1 MTAQTFGGRTEP
13 LAAGRAAGEVLAW
26 SRSLVLPALR
36 RAVDQLPPSM
46 RAVAE
51 YHHGWR
57 DEYGNPVLEN
67 GGKAIRPALVLLA
80 AEAVGGTPADA
91 VPAAV
96 AVELIHN
103 FSLLHDD
110 VMDRDTTRRHR
121 ATAWTVYGVSAAI
134 LAGDALQALA
144 VDVLA
149 ASGHP
154 RALEAIRTL
163 GDATVALLDGQ
174 AYDLDFE
181 SRSDVVVSEVELMA
195 RGKTGALLGAS
206 TALGALYGGGSD
218 LQVEAMRGYGAE
230 LGLAFQH
237 VDDLLGIWG
246 DPAVTGKAAHSDLV
260 NRKKSLPVVRALN
273 AGVPASAELAELYA
287 GSHEMN
293 PETLAR
299 AAFLVDAA
307 GGRAWSQAQAD
318 ELHTQAL
325 VHLGEASPTARAAVE
340 LGTLAQLVTH
350 RDH

>member
-1 MTAQTFGGRTEP
+1 MTAEMTEP
-13 LAAGRAAGEVLAW
+13 LAAGRPAGEVLAW
-26 SRSLVLPALR
+26 SRGLVLPALR
-36 RAVDQLPPSM
+36 KAVDQLPPSM
-46 RAVAE
+46 RTIAE

-80 AEAVGGTPADA
+80 AEAVGGTASSA

-121 ATAWTVYGVSAAI
+121 ATAWTVFGVNAAI

-149 ASGHP
+149 GSGHP

-181 SRSDVVVSEVELMA
+181 TREDVRVPEVERMA

-206 TALGALYGGGSD
+206 TALGALYGDGTD
-218 LQVEAMRGYGAE
+218 EQVEAMRGYGTE

-273 AGVPASAELAELYA
+273 AGVPASAELASLYT
-287 GSHEMN
+287 GTQEMN
-293 PETLAR
+293 AETLAR
-299 AAFLVDAA
+299 AASLVDVA
-307 GGRAWSQAQAD
+307 GGRAWSQTQAD

>member
-1 MTAQTFGGRTEP
+1 MSAETFGSAEP
-13 LAAGRAAGEVLAW
+13 LAAARPAGEVLAW
-26 SRSLVLPALR
+26 SRGLVLPALR
-36 RAVDQLPPSM
+36 KAVDQLPPSM
-46 RAVAE
+46 RGVAE

-80 AEAVGGTPADA
+80 AEAVGGTASDA

-121 ATAWTVYGVSAAI
+121 ATAWTVFGVSAAI

-163 GDATVALLDGQ
+163 GDAVVALLDGQ
-174 AYDLDFE
+174 AHDLDFE
-181 SRSDVVVSEVELMA
+181 TRSDVVVAEVERMA

-206 TALGALYGGGSD
+206 TGLGALYGNGSD
-218 LQVEAMRGYGAE
+218 LQVEALRGYGAE
-230 LGLAFQH
+230 LGLAYQH

-246 DPAVTGKAAHSDLV
+246 DPAVTGKAAHSDLA
-260 NRKKSLPVVRALN
+260 NRKKSLPVVRALT
-273 AGVPASAELAELYA
+273 AGVPASAELASLYGGTQELDQDA
-287 GSHEMN
+287 
-293 PETLAR
+293 LAR
-299 AAFLVDAA
+299 AAHLVDEA
-307 GGRAWSQAQAD
+307 GGRAWSQAQAG
-318 ELHTQAL
+318 ELYTRAL
-325 VHLGEASPTARAAVE
+325 AHLGEASPTARAAVE

>member
-1 MTAQTFGGRTEP
+1 MTAERTEP
-13 LAAGRAAGEVLAW
+13 LAAGRPADEVLAW
-26 SRSLVLPALR
+26 SRGLVLPALR
-36 RAVDQLPPSM
+36 KAVDHLPASM
-46 RAVAE
+46 RAIAE

-80 AEAVGGTPADA
+80 AEAVGGAADDA

-110 VMDRDTTRRHR
+110 VMDGDTTRRHR
-121 ATAWTVYGVSAAI
+121 ATAWTVFGVSGAI

-149 ASGHP
+149 GSGHP
-154 RALEAIRTL
+154 RALEAVRTL

-174 AYDLDFE
+174 AHDLDFE
-181 SRSDVVVSEVELMA
+181 RRSDVAVAEVERMA

-206 TALGALYGGGSD
+206 TALGALYGGGTD
-218 LQVEAMRGYGAE
+218 LQVEAMRGFGAE

-246 DPAVTGKAAHSDLV
+246 DPAVTGKAVHSDLA
-260 NRKKSLPVVRALN
+260 NRKKSLPVVHALT
-273 AGVPASAELAELYA
+273 AGTAASAELASLYA
-287 GSHEMN
+287 GSQEMD

-299 AAFLVDAA
+299 AASLVDAA
-307 GGRAWSQAQAD
+307 GGRAWSRTQAD
-318 ELHTQAL
+318 ELHTRAL

>member
-1 MTAQTFGGRTEP
+1 MTAEFFGEMTEP
-13 LAAGRAAGEVLAW
+13 LAAGRPAGEVLAW
-26 SRSLVLPALR
+26 SRGLVLPALR
-36 RAVDQLPPSM
+36 KAVEQLPPSL

-57 DEYGNPVLEN
+57 DEYGNPVLGN
-67 GGKAIRPALVLLA
+67 SGKAIRPALVLLA
-80 AEAVGGTPADA
+80 AEAVGGSADSA

-110 VMDRDTTRRHR
+110 VMDGDTTRRHR
-121 ATAWTVYGVSAAI
+121 ATAWTVFGVNSAI

-149 ASGHP
+149 GSGHP
-154 RALEAIRTL
+154 RALEAVRTL
-163 GDATVALLDGQ
+163 GDAVVALLEGQ
-174 AYDLDFE
+174 ALDLDFE
-181 SRSDVVVSEVELMA
+181 TRSDVEVSEVERMA

-206 TALGALYGGGSD
+206 TALGALYGDGTD
-218 LQVEAMRGYGAE
+218 EQVEAMRGYGAE

-260 NRKKSLPVVRALN
+260 NRKKSLPVVRALT
-273 AGVPASAELAELYA
+273 AREPAAAELASLYF
-287 GSHEMN
+287 GTQEMN

-299 AAFLVDAA
+299 AASLVDAA
-307 GGRAWSQAQAD
+307 GGRAWSQRQAD

>member
-1 MTAQTFGGRTEP
+1 MTEP
-13 LAAGRAAGEVLAW
+13 LTAGRPSGEVLAW

-36 RAVDQLPPSM
+36 KAVDQLPPSL
-46 RAVAE
+46 RTVAE

-80 AEAVGGTPADA
+80 AEAVGGTPASA

-121 ATAWTVYGVSAAI
+121 PTAWTVFGVNAAI

-149 ASGHP
+149 GSGHP
-154 RALEAIRTL
+154 RSLEAIRTL
-163 GDATVALLDGQ
+163 GDAVVALLDGQ

-181 SRSDVVVSEVELMA
+181 TRNDVSVPEVERMA

-206 TALGALYGGGSD
+206 TALGALYGDGSD
-218 LQVEAMRGYGAE
+218 EQVEAMRGFGAE

-246 DPAVTGKAAHSDLV
+246 DPAVTGKAVHSDLV

-273 AGVPASAELAELYA
+273 AGVPASEELGVLYL
-287 GSHEMN
+287 GSQEMN
-293 PETLAR
+293 AETLAR
-299 AAFLVDAA
+299 AARLVDLA
-307 GGRAWSQAQAD
+307 GGRAWSQTQAD
-318 ELHTQAL
+318 ELHTRAL

>member
-1 MTAQTFGGRTEP
+1 MTEA
-13 LAAGRAAGEVLAW
+13 LAAGRPSGEVLAW

-36 RAVDQLPPSM
+36 KAVDQLPPSL

-80 AEAVGGTPADA
+80 AEAVGGTASSA

-121 ATAWTVYGVSAAI
+121 PTAWTVFGVNAAI
-134 LAGDALQALA
+134 LSGDALQAVA

-154 RALEAIRTL
+154 RSLEAIRTL
-163 GDATVALLDGQ
+163 GDAVVALLDGQ

-181 SRSDVVVSEVELMA
+181 TRNDVSVAEVERMA

-206 TALGALYGGGSD
+206 TALGALYGDGSD
-218 LQVEAMRGYGAE
+218 GQVEAMRGFGAE

-246 DPAVTGKAAHSDLV
+246 DPEVTGKAVHSDLV

-273 AGVPASAELAELYA
+273 AGVPASEELGVLYL
-287 GSHEMN
+287 GSQEMDA
-293 PETLAR
+293 ETLAR
-299 AAFLVDAA
+299 AAHLVDLA
-307 GGRAWSQAQAD
+307 GGRAWSQTQAD

>member
-1 MTAQTFGGRTEP
+1 MTEH
-13 LAAGRAAGEVLAW
+13 LAAGRPAGELLAW

-36 RAVDQLPPSM
+36 KAVDQLPPSM
-46 RAVAE
+46 RTIAE

-80 AEAVGGTPADA
+80 AEAVGGTAAAA

-121 ATAWTVYGVSAAI
+121 ATAWTVYGINAAI
-134 LAGDALQALA
+134 LAGDALQSLA

-149 ASGHP
+149 GSGHP

-181 SRSDVVVSEVELMA
+181 TRGDVRVPEVEQMA

-206 TALGALYGGGSD
+206 TALGALYGDGTD
-218 LQVEAMRGYGAE
+218 LQVEAMRRFGAE

-246 DPAVTGKAAHSDLV
+246 DPAVTGKAVHSDLV
-260 NRKKSLPVVRALN
+260 SRKKSLPVVFSLN
-273 AGVPASAELAELYA
+273 AGGPAADELASLYS
-287 GSHEMN
+287 GEQEMN
-293 PETLAR
+293 AETLAR
-299 AAFLVDAA
+299 AATLVDTA
-307 GGRAWSQAQAD
+307 GGRAWSQTQAD

-325 VHLGEASPTARAAVE
+325 VHLGESSPTARAAVE

>member
-1 MTAQTFGGRTEP
+1 
-13 LAAGRAAGEVLAW
+13 
-26 SRSLVLPALR
+26 
-36 RAVDQLPPSM
+36 M
-46 RAVAE
+46 RVIAE
-51 YHHGWR
+51 YHFGWR
-57 DEYGNPVLEN
+57 DEHGNPVLEN
-67 GGKAIRPALVLLA
+67 GGKAIRPAMVLLA
-80 AEAVGGTPADA
+80 AEAVGGTAVSA

-110 VMDRDTTRRHR
+110 VMDSDETRRHR
-121 ATAWTVYGVSAAI
+121 ATAWTVFGINAAI
-134 LAGDALQALA
+134 LAGDALQTLA

-163 GDATVALLDGQ
+163 GDAVVALLDGQ

-181 SRSDVVVSEVELMA
+181 TRTDVKVDEVVTMA
-195 RGKTGALLGAS
+195 LGKTGALLGAS

-218 LQVEAMRGYGAE
+218 EQVESLRGYGTQ

-246 DPAVTGKAAHSDLV
+246 DPAVTGKAAHMDLH
-260 NRKKSLPVVRALN
+260 NRKKSLPVVHALTS
-273 AGVPASAELAELYA
+273 GTPASADLASLYFRPEELSASDVA
-287 GSHEMN
+287 
-293 PETLAR
+293 LA
-299 AAFLVDAA
+299 ASLVDAA

-318 ELHTQAL
+318 ELHTLAL
-325 VHLGEASPTARAAVE
+325 HHLGEASPTARAAVE

>member
-1 MTAQTFGGRTEP
+1 MTEP
-13 LAAGRAAGEVLAW
+13 LAAGRPSGELLAW

-36 RAVDQLPPSM
+36 KAVDQLPPAM
-46 RAVAE
+46 RTIAE

-80 AEAVGGTPADA
+80 AEAVGGTAGSA

-121 ATAWTVYGVSAAI
+121 ATAWTVFGVNAAI

-144 VDVLA
+144 LDVLA

-154 RALEAIRTL
+154 RTLEAIRTL
-163 GDATVALLDGQ
+163 NDATVALLEGQ

-181 SRSDVVVSEVELMA
+181 TRDDVRVSEVERMS

-206 TALGALYGGGSD
+206 TSLGALYGGGSD
-218 LQVEAMRGYGAE
+218 EQVEAMRGYGTE

-246 DPAVTGKAAHSDLV
+246 DPAVTGKVAQMDLV

-273 AGVPASAELAELYA
+273 AGVPASAELASLYF
-287 GSHEMN
+287 GEHEMN
-293 PETLAR
+293 AETLAR
-299 AAFLVDAA
+299 AADLVDQA
-307 GGRAWSQAQAD
+307 GGRAWSQTQAD

>member
-1 MTAQTFGGRTEP
+1 MTAETTER
-13 LAAGRAAGEVLAW
+13 LAAGRPSGEVLAW

-36 RAVDQLPPSM
+36 KAVDQLPPAM
-46 RAVAE
+46 RTIAE

-57 DEYGNPVLEN
+57 DEHGNPVLEH

-80 AEAVGGTPADA
+80 AEAVGGTAASA

-121 ATAWTVYGVSAAI
+121 ATAWTVFGVNAAI

-144 VDVLA
+144 LDVLA

-154 RALEAIRTL
+154 RALEAIRTVN
-163 GDATVALLDGQ
+163 DATVALLEGQ
-174 AYDLDFE
+174 ADDLDFE
-181 SRSDVVVSEVELMA
+181 TRSDVRVAEVERMA

-218 LQVEAMRGYGAE
+218 EQVEAMRGYGTE

-246 DPAVTGKAAHSDLV
+246 DPSVTGKVARMDLV
-260 NRKKSLPVVRALN
+260 NRKKSLPVVHALT
-273 AGVPASAELAELYA
+273 AGVPASAELASLYF
-287 GSHEMN
+287 GEQEMN
-293 PETLAR
+293 AETLTR
-299 AAFLVDAA
+299 AAHLVELA
-307 GGRAWSQAQAD
+307 GGRAWSQTQAD
-318 ELHTQAL
+318 ELHTRAL
-325 VHLGEASPTARAAVE
+325 LHLGEASPTARAAVE

>member
-1 MTAQTFGGRTEP
+1 MSSRTTEP
-13 LAAGRAAGEVLAW
+13 LAAGRPAGEVLAW

-36 RAVDQLPPSM
+36 KAVDQLPPSV
-46 RAVAE
+46 RVVAE

-67 GGKAIRPALVLLA
+67 GGKAIRPALALLA
-80 AEAVGGTPADA
+80 AEAVGGTASAA

-121 ATAWTVYGVSAAI
+121 ATAWTVFGVNAAI

-163 GDATVALLDGQ
+163 GDATVELLEGQ
-174 AYDLDFE
+174 ALDLDFE
-181 SRSDVVVSEVELMA
+181 TRSEVAVSEVERMA
-195 RGKTGALLGAS
+195 RAKTGALLGAS
-206 TALGALYGGGSD
+206 TALGALYGDGTD
-218 LQVEAMRGYGAE
+218 EQIEAMRSYGTE

-246 DPAVTGKAAHSDLV
+246 DLAVTGKAAHSDLV
-260 NRKKSLPVVRALN
+260 NRKKSLPVVYALS
-273 AGVPASAELAELYA
+273 AGVPASGELGELYS
-287 GSHEMN
+287 GSQEMDA
-293 PETLAR
+293 ETLAR
-299 AAFLVDAA
+299 AAALVAAA

-318 ELHTQAL
+318 ELHTRAL
-325 VHLGEASPTARAAVE
+325 VHLGEASPSARAAVE

>member
-1 MTAQTFGGRTEP
+1 MTAETFGEMTEP
-13 LAAGRAAGEVLAW
+13 LAAGRPSGEVLAW

-36 RAVDQLPPSM
+36 KAVDQLPPSM
-46 RAVAE
+46 RAIAE

-80 AEAVGGTPADA
+80 AEAVGGTASAA

-110 VMDRDTTRRHR
+110 VMDRDPTRRHR
-121 ATAWTVYGVSAAI
+121 ATAWTVFGVNAAI

-149 ASGHP
+149 GSGHP

-163 GDATVALLDGQ
+163 GDATVALLEGQ
-174 AYDLDFE
+174 ADDLDFE
-181 SRSDVVVSEVELMA
+181 TRSDIQVFEVERMA

-218 LQVEAMRGYGAE
+218 RQVEAMRGYGAE

-246 DPAVTGKAAHSDLV
+246 DPAVTGKVAQTDLV
-260 NRKKSLPVVRALN
+260 SRKKSLPVVRALT
-273 AGVPASAELAELYA
+273 AGVPASAELASLYF
-287 GSHEMN
+287 GEQEMN
-293 PETLAR
+293 AETLAR
-299 AAFLVDAA
+299 AAHLVDLA
-307 GGRAWSQAQAD
+307 GGRAWSRTQAG
-318 ELHTQAL
+318 ELHTRAL

>member
-1 MTAQTFGGRTEP
+1 MTAELTEP
-13 LAAGRAAGEVLAW
+13 LAAGRPAGEVLAW
-26 SRSLVLPALR
+26 SRGLVLPALR
-36 RAVDQLPPSM
+36 KAVEQLPPSM
-46 RAVAE
+46 RTIAE

-80 AEAVGGTPADA
+80 AEAVGGSASSA

-121 ATAWTVYGVSAAI
+121 ATAWTVFGVNAAI
-134 LAGDALQALA
+134 LAGDALQTLA

-163 GDATVALLDGQ
+163 GDAVVALLDGQ
-174 AYDLDFE
+174 AFDLDFE
-181 SRSDVVVSEVELMA
+181 TRSDVEVSEVEQMA

-206 TALGALYGGGSD
+206 TALGALYGDGTD
-218 LQVEAMRGYGAE
+218 EQVEAMRGYGAE

-246 DPAVTGKAAHSDLV
+246 DPAVTGKAVHSDLMS
-260 NRKKSLPVVRALN
+260 RKKSLPVVHALT
-273 AGVPASAELAELYA
+273 AGVPASAELASLYF
-287 GSHEMN
+287 GTQEMN
-293 PETLAR
+293 AETLAR
-299 AAFLVDAA
+299 AAALVDQA
-307 GGRAWSQAQAD
+307 GGRAWSQTQAD